1 MEGPNLKLIINNA
14 SINKI
19 VKSVYWMSGYSNLH
33 EIDVPAQCSDDFL
46 VVSQYAINIF
56 TVIAL

>member
-1 MEGPNLKLIINNA
+1 MEDSNHKLIINNA

-19 VKSVYWMSGYSNLH
+19 AKSARWLSGYSNLH
-33 EIDVPAQCSDDFL
+33 EIDVPAQCSDVFL
-46 VVSQYAINIF
+46 VVLQYAINIF